1 MPADVEIKTTAG
13 SVSVPHAPSDLP
25 VVVDIGKK
33 GRKQIKALRRGEGK
47 LMAEVNSLVQ
57 ELKSAGTV
65 SSSAQPVV
73 VIVRQKPRAK
83 GLFPFPVG

>member
-1 MPADVEIKTTAG
+1 MPADVEIKTTAA
-13 SVSVPHAPSDLP
+13 SVSVPHSPSDLP

-73 VIVRQKPRAK
+73 VIVRQKLRAK
-83 GLFPFPVG
+83 GLFPFPG